1 MPRYQT
7 STHEWASRS
16 RTTYSFV
23 LVSSEPEV
31 KPVTTRAGTPAI
43 RSSSAIAPENCWQ

>member
-1 MPRYQT
+1 MPAYHT

-16 RTTYSFV
+16 RTTYSRASE
-23 LVSSEPEV
+23 SSEPDV